1 MRKVEKITE
10 CVAKKIGEVAIKMGK
25 KTVQKSTICGL
36 FEPKFPKQLIK
47 KM

>member
-1 MRKVEKITE
+1 MQKITV
-10 CVAKKIGEVAIKMGK
+10 CAAKKIGEVAIKMGK
-25 KTVQKSTICGL
+25 QAVQKSTICGL